1 MIASLLGCSTWR
13 VATLQLSVQSIILF
27 YAHGLLEFS
36 AFAPTAPP
44 VDSTSKE
51 VVAGAVA
58 APLPQKF
65 LDKRPRATMSV
76 VLPCLNE
83 PYAYK
88 TVMKFCDRTPPEV
101 RLGKLPNDF
110 FAVTTFDQHE
120 WIFVIFRLGFMSCCW
135 EHWTNCEDYG
145 FTCFTLLYLYYA
157 VITFILFVFVHFGHC
172 RFAFTFQACLGGCT
186 TMRQQYAVCSFTWGN
201 TCLLVRYWKRLLW
214 LTMPQRHL
222 WLKNYRRFRA
232 AASSR
237 FWGHTS
243 RSAALKAVYVTI
255 EVTQIESCRS
265 EKIRLRGL

>member
-1 MIASLLGCSTWR
+1 MVRSKSDGRWLRRFFQCWIASIFPLLFLASTPFLESKDVHPDPHLGTLATVLGPLLGIISTSLAGVIASLLGCSTWR
-13 VATLQLSVQSIILF
+13 VATLQLSVQTIILF

-110 FAVTTFDQHE
+110 FAVTTFDQHV

-157 VITFILFVFVHFGHC
+157 VITFILFVFC
-172 RFAFTFQACLGGCT
+172 A
-186 TMRQQYAVCSFTWGN
+186 
-201 TCLLVRYWKRLLW
+201 
-214 LTMPQRHL
+214 
-222 WLKNYRRFRA
+222 FRA
-232 AASSR
+232 
-237 FWGHTS
+237 
-243 RSAALKAVYVTI
+243 L
-255 EVTQIESCRS
+255 
-265 EKIRLRGL
+265 